1 MQKRLWFGLC
11 ALLVTLAPAAPG
23 QSSSSSPGSAERNQ
37 SLPSTSAPTRAPRPE
52 AGGAAITLETS
63 EPLFDIAVALNAC
76 GYDGDLANSDPIRL
90 KIRQEVDDLVAG
102 SPAAQASRKDLC
114 LYIADHQLADKSRE
128 IAQYVS
134 LGLFLSPPPDLETT
148 ADQSDMP
155 PDALQVVNML
165 PQLRAFARDIGIIGL
180 WQRHRA
186 EYTAI
191 ADKVHDPVT
200 RMILGTNFY
209 LRVPAST
216 YDGRRFE
223 VLVEPML
230 PPSAPNARIYETNY
244 IVVTSPDKAGFVK
257 MDDIR
262 HTYLHYVIEPL
273 VYSRSNAMERLLPL
287 LKPVQRAPL
296 DFNYKN
302 DVIALVSECLIKAVE
317 ARTMYVGE
325 DRPELPPGPRERI
338 DPVFDAKLAA
348 YERRAEAVRQRQID
362 LDMRQGWVLSAYFY
376 SKLAAMEHDTVG
388 LKEDIGEMV
397 YGMDVDRERHNAEQ
411 IAFLPETSSEFVRR
425 GPRILTGLALGEKK
439 MMDGDIDGAL
449 EVAQKALDDPHQDH
463 AEATYL
469 LARIQLIQRQPQE
482 SVSSFEQVVKASKNP
497 HTIAWAHVYLGRL
510 YDTEPDRPKAL
521 TEYRAAIATLEGQ
534 PVAQDARVAAEHG
547 LKTPF
552 VLPRLAPPPA
562 PDEPFDPT
570 GKAEKEQYEKDNPQP
585 PSVPAPP
592 PVKPHP

>member
-1 MQKRLWFGLC
+1 MCF
-11 ALLVTLAPAAPG
+11 A
-23 QSSSSSPGSAERNQ
+23 RN
-37 SLPSTSAPTRAPRPE
+37 AGDRRAG
-52 AGGAAITLETS
+52 AGAGGGAAITLETS

-76 GYDGDLANSDPIRL
+76 GYDSDLANSDPVRQE
-90 KIRQEVDDLVAG
+90 IRQEVADLVAA
-102 SPAAQASRKDLC
+102 SPAAQASRKELC

-128 IAQYVS
+128 LAQYVS
-134 LGLFLSPPPDLETT
+134 LGLYLSPPPDLEAT

-165 PQLRAFARDIGIIGL
+165 PRLRDFARDIGIIGL

-216 YDGRRFE
+216 YDGRRFL

-230 PPSAPNARIYETNY
+230 SPSAPNARIYETNY
-244 IVVTSPDKAGFVK
+244 IVVTSPDKTGQVK

-273 VYSRSNAMERLLPL
+273 VYARTNAMERLLPL

-296 DFNYKN
+296 DFTYKA
-302 DVIALVSECLIKAVE
+302 DVIALVSECLIKAIE

-325 DRPELPPGPRERI
+325 ARPELPPGPRERI
-338 DPVFDAKLAA
+338 DPAFDARLAA
-348 YERRAEAVRQRQID
+348 YEHRAEAVRQRQID
-362 LDMRQGWVLSAYFY
+362 LDMRQGWVLAEYFY
-376 SKLAAMEHDTVG
+376 AKVGAMEHDTIG

-397 YGMDVDRERHNAEQ
+397 YGMDVDRERHRAEQ
-411 IAFLPETSSEFVRR
+411 IVFLPESSTESVRR
-425 GPRILTGLALGEKK
+425 GPRILTGLQLGEKK
-439 MMDGDIDGAL
+439 MMDGDVDGAL
-449 EVAQKALDDPHQDH
+449 EIAQKALDDPHQDH

-469 LARIQLIQRQPQE
+469 LARIQLVQRQPAE
-482 SVSSFEQVVKASKNP
+482 SVSSFEEVVKASKNP
-497 HTIAWAHVYLGRL
+497 HTVAWAHVYLGRL
-510 YDTEPDRPKAL
+510 YDTEPDRAKAL
-521 TEYRAAIATLEGQ
+521 TEYRAAIETLEGQ
-534 PVAQDARVAAEHG
+534 PVAQDAKVAAEHG
-547 LKTPF
+547 LKAPF
-552 VLPRLAPPPA
+552 VLPKSTPTPA
-562 PDEPFDPT
+562 PEEPFDPT

-585 PSVPAPP
+585 KSVPVLP
-592 PVKPHP
+592 PVTPHP